1 MLPFTPR
8 HSLRAP
14 VHAQTHP
21 HTLSRPFPPFQAFP
35 PRGISGFLILPA
47 SPAPRNLH
55 WVDIDSVSCS
65 MMFSPPIACFSLS
78 IRCPGSLSGA
88 LPSSLFLP
96 QFLLPLTANRSPKK
110 MLTHRQA
117 RPVLPSS
124 GQGGRS
130 PGRILRGVPAVAS
143 AELTH
148 SPTHPMVGV
157 SWGSAGAAPGSGCQ
171 RAMPTTCSESQAGFP
186 IYCADLKGS
195 EAASSVERVSLEPS
209 PQRPG
214 DAILRN
220 LLKNSLCLEMP

>member
-1 MLPFTPR
+1 MLLFTSR
-8 HSLRAP
+8 HSLHAP
-14 VHAQTHP
+14 VRAQTPP
-21 HTLSRPFPPFQAFP
+21 HTLSHPFPPFQAFP
-35 PRGISGFLILPA
+35 PRGISGFPILPA

-78 IRCPGSLSGA
+78 IRCPGSLSHA

-117 RPVLPSS
+117 RPVRPSS

-130 PGRILRGVPAVAS
+130 PGRILRGVWLWPLQNP
-143 AELTH
+143 LTPPPIH
-148 SPTHPMVGV
+148 MVGV

-171 RAMPTTCSESQAGFP
+171 RAMPTTCSESQAGSP

-195 EAASSVERVSLEPS
+195 EAASSVERVSLAPS
-209 PQRPG
+209 PRRPG